1 MPTSTPTAAIATPRL
16 AFPALLLANLF
27 LPLGPVLVRLSDV
40 GPVAAGFWRLA
51 LALPV
56 LIALALPGL
65 RRAPPTRGEWRAL
78 LLAGIIFGVDLGA
91 WHIGILYTRV
101 ANATIFGNMSALF
114 LPAWA
119 LLVLRQRPTRAQAA
133 ALVLATAGALV
144 MMGGSYELSARNL
157 HGDLLCLIAGLSYTV
172 YLLIVQK
179 ARGRL
184 DSWSVLAVSSAFSA
198 PALLL
203 CALALGEA
211 ILPHD
216 WTPLLI
222 LALSSQLIG
231 QGLLTYAVGWF
242 SPMILGLS
250 LLLQPIVSAVLGW
263 LLFGEWLTPAEWLG
277 AGAVAAALVLVRLPA
292 RA

>member
-1 MPTSTPTAAIATPRL
+1 MPTSTPAGTIATPRF
-16 AFPALLLANLF
+16 AFPALLLANLV
-27 LPLGPVLVRLSDV
+27 LACGPVMVRMADV

-56 LIALALPGL
+56 LVALALPGL
-65 RRAPPTRGEWRAL
+65 RRTPPRRGEWGAL

-119 LLVLRQRPTRAQAA
+119 LLVLRQRPTHTQAA
-133 ALVLATAGALV
+133 ALALATAGAVV
-144 MMGGSYELSARNL
+144 MMGGSYTLSVRNL
-157 HGDLLCLIAGLSYTV
+157 HGDLLCLIAGLSYTA

-179 ARGRL
+179 VRGRL
-184 DSWSVLAVSSAFSA
+184 DSWSVLAMSSAAST

-211 ILPHD
+211 ILPRD
-216 WTPLLI
+216 WTPLLL
-222 LALSSQLIG
+222 LALSSQLVG

-250 LLLQPIVSAVLGW
+250 LLLQPAASAVLGW

-277 AGAVAAALVLVRLPA
+277 AVAVAAALVLVRLPA